1 MMSPP
6 WFSLRV
12 AGSAIARPLVIHN
25 RQNFP
30 GPTSAWRH
38 SWGGR
43 GRARHRVYRRG
54 WWSEPPRPPVFPRSS
69 VQHRNRVNQL
79 VVMIGHNC
87 KVRKILLRFLGV
99 IRTPMAASVPPPE
112 PEGDQQRDGEEVD
125 EDLEKKVHRR
135 GSDEPDEPDHHR
147 PQHRAEDQPELMT
160 PTPSA
165 IGRPARQ
172 AN

>member
-1 MMSPP
+1 MSPP

-25 RQNFP
+25 RQHFP
-30 GPTSAWRH
+30 GRQAPGDTRVAEVGADDTVFIDED
-38 SWGGR
+38 GGR
-43 GRARHRVYRRG
+43 NRHVLA
-54 WWSEPPRPPVFPRSS
+54 VFAHSS

-87 KVRKILLRFLGV
+87 QVWKIQLRFLGV

-112 PEGDQQRDGEEVD
+112 PEGDQQGDGEEVD

-160 PTPSA
+160 PTPSG

-172 AN
+172 AK